1 MDQVDVSIH
10 AYQSQSINFSSLITH
25 IVWTTP
31 FSSIHIWPRLILSPC
46 GLKLLQKNVYQVCD
60 FCLMNVKFQLT
71 LCILWFYGFNSC
83 IIYNF
88 FGLDVHYDFFFF
100 GAPAKEAWTQERA
113 HTHGKTTHSSGK
125 GARRRH
131 ILLSDLLAPARHAMI
146 CRACLARWIIVGMLC
161 LVGLL
166 GFSSDLPGLLGHC
179 LL

>member
-88 FGLDVHYDFFFF
+88 FGLDVHYDFFFSYLF
-100 GAPAKEAWTQERA
+100 LVPQPRKRGPKKEPTHTGRQPTQVGKEPADAI
-113 HTHGKTTHSSGK
+113 SY
-125 GARRRH
+125 
-131 ILLSDLLAPARHAMI
+131 
-146 CRACLARWIIVGMLC
+146 
-161 LVGLL
+161 
-166 GFSSDLPGLLGHC
+166 
-179 LL
+179 